1 MKGLSFSIL
10 AITIASF
17 ALTSCGGGKAAE
29 QKPAAP
35 VVSVNVYTV
44 AKQGVTGV
52 DNYPATVVPLN
63 EVQLRAEVNGSI
75 TGIFVQ
81 DGQTVKAGQ
90 RLYEIDRSKYL
101 ANYKQ
106 AQAQLKV
113 AQSNLAQAKRDAER
127 YQRLQEKDAIAR
139 QVVENAQT
147 ALLNAESQIL
157 VAEAALSNAQTD
169 LNRSVITAPFAGT
182 IGISNVKLG
191 SVVMMGTTLINTI
204 SSTDPIAVDIA
215 VNEKDIY
222 QFSLVMD
229 SSQNEQDSI
238 FTLQLPGGQV
248 YPFVGKLI
256 TIDRAVDPLTGTIKA
271 RLSFENPKENLRA
284 GMSGVVKVRN
294 QDTGEKIVIPNVAIT
309 EQLGEFYVYVLGD
322 SNKVSQQQVVLGSTI
337 GDKIIVRE
345 GLAPGT
351 TIVTSGIQN
360 LKNGSVVQ
368 VDSSKAATP
377 AVTAPTAK
385 K

>member
-1 MKGLSFSIL
+1 MKGSAFWIL
-10 AITIASF
+10 TLLIASF
-17 ALTSCGGGKAAE
+17 TWSSCGNGNAAE
-29 QKPAAP
+29 QKPAP
-35 VVSVNVYTV
+35 PPVSVNVYTV
-44 AKQGVTGV
+44 AAQGVTGV
-52 DNYPATVVPLN
+52 DNYPATIVPLN

-139 QVVENAQT
+139 QVVENSETNLQ
-147 ALLNAESQIL
+147 NAESQIL

-191 SVVMMGTTLINTI
+191 SVVTAGNTLINTI
-204 SSTDPIAVDIA
+204 SSTNPIAVEFA

-222 QFSLVMD
+222 RFSLFMD
-229 SSQNEQDSI
+229 STQNPEDST
-238 FTLQLPGGQV
+238 FVLQLSGGET
-248 YPFVGKLI
+248 YPAVGKLV
-256 TIDRAVDPLTGTIKA
+256 TIDRAVDPLTGTIKV
-271 RLSFENPKENLRA
+271 RLSFDNEKGNLRA
-284 GMSGVVKVRN
+284 GMSGLIKVRN
-294 QDTGEKIVIPNVAIT
+294 QDTGHKILIPNVAIT

-322 SNKVSQQQVVLGSTI
+322 SNKVTQQRVVLGATI
-337 GDKIIVRE
+337 GDRLIVRE
-345 GLAPGT
+345 GLEPGT

-360 LKNGSVVQ
+360 LKNGSVVN
-368 VDSSKAATP
+368 VDTTAA
-377 AVTAPTAK
+377 VK